1 MLEPL
6 ALDVRSVWPTNVWPF
21 VVVEVQRLEAGDEM
35 LAAAGNFA
43 GLVSVFEAQD
53 KLAAGLPGDEKSK

>member
-1 MLEPL
+1 MLKPL

-21 VVVEVQRLEAGDEM
+21 VVVEVQGLEAGDQM

-43 GLVSVFEAQD
+43 NLVSVLEAQD
-53 KLAAGLPGDEKSK
+53 KLPTGLPGDEKSK

>member
-43 GLVSVFEAQD
+43 DLVSVLEAQD
-53 KLAAGLPGDEKSK
+53 KLAISLPGDEKSK